1 MDGVEAESPESRSD
15 VVDVVGE
22 VAARG
27 EGGGGGAVALAVD
40 VVPARAEELIGRD
53 VLAGLARPVEGALGP
68 PAWGRAEGRRV
79 SRDGLGMG
87 GDGGEGGGWVGA
99 CTFAAERGDEGGAA
113 RHGAA
118 CCGTRV
124 ELRSPLER
132 GEGVLVPHL
141 HHTWGAHGLGQW
153 EGSRGVWKRG
163 GVASAHS
170 SEGSDGEGNEG
181 KGEQG

>member
-124 ELRSPLER
+124 ELRGPLER

-141 HHTWGAHGLGQW
+141 HHAWGA
-153 EGSRGVWKRG
+153 RM
-163 GVASAHS
+163 
-170 SEGSDGEGNEG
+170 D
-181 KGEQG
+181 

>member
-1 MDGVEAESPESRSD
+1 MYSYGLYLFLCCVGSRDLGFRFHNHIHHTSETSRHTTYIFIIFSYLGSWCTSRTWTGAWSVDGVEAESPESRSD

-40 VVPARAEELIGRD
+40 VVPARAEELVGRD

-87 GDGGEGGGWVGA
+87 GDGGEGGGWVGV
-99 CTFAAERGDEGGAA
+99 
-113 RHGAA
+113 H
-118 CCGTRV
+118 
-124 ELRSPLER
+124 LRCR
-132 GEGVLVPHL
+132 A
-141 HHTWGAHGLGQW
+141 W
-153 EGSRGVWKRG
+153 R
-163 GVASAHS
+163 
-170 SEGSDGEGNEG
+170 
-181 KGEQG
+181 